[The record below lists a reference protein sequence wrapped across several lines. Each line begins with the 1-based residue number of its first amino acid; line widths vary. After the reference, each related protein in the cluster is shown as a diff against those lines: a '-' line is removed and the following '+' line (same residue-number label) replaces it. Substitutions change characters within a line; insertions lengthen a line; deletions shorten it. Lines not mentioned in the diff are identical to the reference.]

1 MVSVATGRHRLA
13 QAWAFLA
20 AAVLATSLTTG
31 RTFEERSDAAVE
43 TISVSELPTPA
54 RETLRLVRSNGPFP
68 YVKDGAIFGNRE
80 QRLPR
85 RPRGYYREYTVPM
98 PGSHDRGPARI
109 VAGRNGERYY
119 TDDHYRSFKRVLE

>member
-1 MVSVATGRHRLA
+1 MAGAEAGWHRLA
-13 QAWAFLA
+13 LPWALLA
-20 AAVLATSLTTG
+20 AALLVANPSAAQTFQDRAGTG
-31 RTFEERSDAAVE
+31 IK
-43 TISVSELPTPA
+43 TISVSQLPPPA
-54 RETLRLVRSNGPFP
+54 RETLRLLRSNGPFP

-85 RPRGYYREYTVPM
+85 RPRGYYREYTVPT

-119 TDDHYRSFKRVLE
+119 TDDHYRSFKRILQ